1 MTSKSSP
8 INDTNID
15 TITLDTHR
23 GAIDQTTITT
33 QPPLK
38 VMNKVNGILRNMGVE
53 IQEES
58 KFRYRCI
65 RPKKTEDDTV
75 EGTANA
81 TSHDTQPQGLE
92 LSTKCTL
99 YGSAT
104 DDPADEVRFSVELTK
119 LAGLNDTYSL
129 DIRRLKGNLKSY
141 KYIYDTLR
149 EHAELNH

>member
-8 INDTNID
+8 VNDTNID

-65 RPKKTEDDTV
+65 RPKKTVDDTV
-75 EGTANA
+75 EGNANA
-81 TSHDTQPQGLE
+81 TSNDVSF
-92 LSTKCTL
+92 LSN
-99 YGSAT
+99 SI
-104 DDPADEVRFSVELTK
+104 E
-119 LAGLNDTYSL
+119 
-129 DIRRLKGNLKSY
+129 IRIGGV
-141 KYIYDTLR
+141 
-149 EHAELNH
+149 H